1 MIITTTPT
9 IENRTITE
17 YKGIVFSE
25 VIAGVNAIKD
35 LAAGFRDIFGGR
47 SQSYEDELLKA
58 RQEAL
63 FELDKRAEKL
73 SANAIVGVKID
84 VETVGTGS
92 MLMVVATGTA
102 VRITKT

>member
-9 IENRTITE
+9 IQNHNIAE

-25 VIAGVNAIKD
+25 VISGVNALKD
-35 LAAGFRDIFGGR
+35 LAASFRDVFGGR

-58 RQEAL
+58 RKEAL
-63 FELDKRAEKL
+63 TELEQRAREL
-73 SANAIVGVKID
+73 GANAIVGVKID

-102 VRITKT
+102 VVVN

>member
-1 MIITTTPT
+1 MIITTTPN
-9 IENRTITE
+9 IENHSIEE
-17 YKGIVFSE
+17 YEGIVFSE

-35 LAAGFRDIFGGR
+35 LAAGFRDFFGGR

-58 RQEAL
+58 RKEAL
-63 FELDKRAEKL
+63 FELEKRAEKL
-73 SANAIVGVKID
+73 GANAIVGVKID

-102 VRITKT
+102 VRIN

>member
-9 IENRTITE
+9 IENHQITE
-17 YKGIVFSE
+17 YKGVIFSE

-63 FELDKRAEKL
+63 FELEKRAEKL
-73 SANAIVGVKID
+73 GANAIVGVKID

-102 VRITKT
+102 VRIN

>member
-9 IENRTITE
+9 IENQIISE

-25 VIAGVNAIKD
+25 VISGVNALKD
-35 LAAGFRDIFGGR
+35 LAASFRDIFGGR

-63 FELDKRAEKL
+63 YELEQRAE
-73 SANAIVGVKID
+73 N
-84 VETVGTGS
+84 
-92 MLMVVATGTA
+92 
-102 VRITKT
+102 

>member
-9 IENRTITE
+9 IENHPITE
-17 YKGIVFSE
+17 YKGIIFSE
-25 VIAGVNAIKD
+25 VIAGVNALKD
-35 LAAGFRDIFGGR
+35 LAAGFRDFFGGR

-58 RQEAL
+58 RKEAL
-63 FELDKRAEKL
+63 FELEKRAEKL
-73 SANAIVGVKID
+73 GANAIVGVKID

-102 VRITKT
+102 VRIN

>member
-9 IENRTITE
+9 IENRQITE
-17 YKGIVFSE
+17 YKGIIFSE

-63 FELDKRAEKL
+63 FELEKRAEKL
-73 SANAIVGVKID
+73 NANAIVGVKID

-102 VRITKT
+102 VRIN

>member
-9 IENRTITE
+9 IENRPITE
-17 YKGIVFSE
+17 YKGVVFSE

-63 FELDKRAEKL
+63 FELEKRAEKL
-73 SANAIVGVKID
+73 NANAIVGVKID

-102 VRITKT
+102 VRIN

>member
-9 IENRTITE
+9 IQNHNIAE

-25 VIAGVNAIKD
+25 VISGVNALKD
-35 LAAGFRDIFGGR
+35 LAASFRDVFGGR

-58 RQEAL
+58 RKEAL
-63 FELDKRAEKL
+63 TELEQRAREL
-73 SANAIVGVKID
+73 GANAIVGVKID

-102 VRITKT
+102 IVVN

>member
-9 IENRTITE
+9 IENHPIEE

-63 FELDKRAEKL
+63 FELEKRAEKL
-73 SANAIVGVKID
+73 NANAIVGTKID

-102 VRITKT
+102 VRIN

>member
-9 IENRTITE
+9 IENHPIEE
-17 YKGIVFSE
+17 YEGIVFSE

-63 FELDKRAEKL
+63 FELEKRAEKL
-73 SANAIVGVKID
+73 NANAIVGVKID

-102 VRITKT
+102 VRIN

>member
-9 IENRTITE
+9 IQNHNIAE

-25 VIAGVNAIKD
+25 VISGVNALKD
-35 LAAGFRDIFGGR
+35 LAASFRDVFGGR
-47 SQSYEDELLKA
+47 SQSYEEELLKA
-58 RQEAL
+58 RKEAL
-63 FELDKRAEKL
+63 TELEQRAHEL
-73 SANAIVGVKID
+73 GANAIVGVKID

-102 VRITKT
+102 VVVN

>member
-9 IENRTITE
+9 IENHTITE

-25 VIAGVNAIKD
+25 VISGVNALKD
-35 LAAGFRDIFGGR
+35 LAASFRDVFGGR
-47 SQSYEDELLKA
+47 SQSYEEELLKA
-58 RQEAL
+58 RKEAL
-63 FELDKRAEKL
+63 TELEQRAHEL
-73 SANAIVGVKID
+73 GANAIVGVKID

-102 VRITKT
+102 VVVS